1 VAFWAWR
8 LAPENDAALIIGS
21 VYFAFAM
28 SRDIRAR
35 GQTNIYAIGPIVAD
49 CAVAIEGEDAGLV
62 VSLPEEADLR
72 TRTSHFQ
79 ASEEFRVTPTPRR
92 SWPAK
97 RSVAYRP
104 PKKQTILVSIA
115 HGRPAH
121 SPCIAEKS
129 RFDSSV
135 QHPDLLTD
143 RQFRGKLAA
152 HRA

>member
-8 LAPENDAALIIGS
+8 LAPENDPAEALIIGS

-49 CAVAIEGEDAGLV
+49 CAVGIEGEDAGLV

-79 ASEEFRVTPTPRR
+79 ASEEFRVTRLPAGRGQRNAVSLIGRR
-92 SWPAK
+92 
-97 RSVAYRP
+97 
-104 PKKQTILVSIA
+104 
-115 HGRPAH
+115 
-121 SPCIAEKS
+121 KS
-129 RFDSSV
+129 RPFLF
-135 QHPDLLTD
+135 QLLTD
-143 RQFRGKLAA
+143 GLHTLHALLKSLGLIPLSNTRIC
-152 HRA
+152 